1 MGSSDAGGEA
11 IAKLA
16 CSLTEN
22 HMPKKIPVEKAA
34 QKIGSSPKKKP
45 VTKRPARTK
54 APLPKAAE
62 HRLAENALKL
72 LDQASDVLRAGINQ
86 GASASLKSRMAA
98 KKKASTLVSRASK
111 DLSKAI
117 ETGGSTL
124 QGLIGKF

>member
-1 MGSSDAGGEA
+1 
-11 IAKLA
+11 
-16 CSLTEN
+16 
-22 HMPKKIPVEKAA
+22 MPKKIPVEKAA